1 MLLYKE
7 STVLKEINKTHK
19 NGEKI
24 LGRASP
30 GHMGAMGRLIIWCP
44 FKLMYFKIFCSWTGL
59 FLRVCTQTAD
69 IFQRNSCAETSLL
82 APYF

>member
-1 MLLYKE
+1 MLLYTE
-7 STVLKEINKTHK
+7 STGLKEINETHK

-44 FKLMYFKIFCSWTGL
+44 LKLIYFKIFWSWTGL
-59 FLRVCTQTAD
+59 FLNCRF
-69 IFQRNSCAETSLL
+69 FQRNSCAETSLL
-82 APYF
+82 APYFSLFY